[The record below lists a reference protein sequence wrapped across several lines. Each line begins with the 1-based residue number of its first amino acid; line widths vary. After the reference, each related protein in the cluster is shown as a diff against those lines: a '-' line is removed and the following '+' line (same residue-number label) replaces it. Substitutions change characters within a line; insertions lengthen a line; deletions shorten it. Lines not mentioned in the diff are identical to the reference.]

1 MSSVSITNSHF
12 YSSVGSSKDKNKDKN
27 HLRPRKRQKV
37 HYNKIKMPSIA
48 KFGGGGARTFRCGD
62 CKSMADLLKKH
73 IETKHE
79 HSPKVHP
86 NLRPAP
92 DALIMNKR
100 MKEEKRPSTAG
111 NLYLPVLVKFL
122 ETDLIPCWL

>member
-1 MSSVSITNSHF
+1 
-12 YSSVGSSKDKNKDKN
+12 
-27 HLRPRKRQKV
+27 
-37 HYNKIKMPSIA
+37 MPSIA
-48 KFGGGGARTFRCGD
+48 KFGGGGGSVTGARTFRCGE
-62 CKSMADLLKKH
+62 CKFNYRGTMADLLKKH

-122 ETDLIPCWL
+122 ETDLIPCWLIGQM